1 MNRIVTVVA
10 VLVSFFACHKAV
22 PVASLE
28 PSDPDGSMITAPPSA
43 EAVAEV
49 ENALTNLVVRFEYD
63 RDMLSTEAMMSLQ
76 RLAKVLRK
84 HPNVPITVAGN
95 CDERGTE
102 EYNFLL
108 GQRRAEAA
116 RHYLWV
122 LGVRESQVETISYG
136 AELPLDFE
144 QTEAAF
150 AINRRDD
157 VTVKQQQGQVVSV
170 TEPSMRGMGPT
181 P

>member
-22 PVASLE
+22 PVAALE
-28 PSDPDGSMITAPPSA
+28 PSDPDGSMLTAPPSPDA
-43 EAVAEV
+43 IAEV
-49 ENALTNLVVRFEYD
+49 EAALSGLIVRFEYD
-63 RDMLSTEAMMSLQ
+63 RDVLSSDAMMSLQ
-76 RLAKVLRK
+76 KLAKALRK
-84 HPNVPITVAGN
+84 HPNVPVVVAGN

-157 VTVKQQQGQVVSV
+157 VTVKHGGGQVVSV

>member
-1 MNRIVTVVA
+1 MNRIITVVA
-10 VLVSFFACHKAV
+10 VLVFVVGCKKAI
-22 PVASLE
+22 PASEVVDDFTLME
-28 PSDPDGSMITAPPSA
+28 ARPSPDAI
-43 EAVAEV
+43 AEV
-49 ENALTNLVVRFEYD
+49 EDVLKNTVVRFEYD
-63 RDMLSTEAMMSLQ
+63 RDLLSSDALVSLQ
-76 RLAKVLRK
+76 KLAKVLRK
-84 HPNVPITVAGN
+84 HPAVKITVAGN

-122 LGVRESQVETISYG
+122 LGVREAQVNTISYG
-136 AELPLDFE
+136 AELPLDFD

-157 VTVKQQQGQVVSV
+157 LTVQQAAQVVSV
-170 TEPSMRGMGPT
+170 SEPAYRGMGPT